1 MKPLSFERLD
11 IDGIAAYIGNR
22 SGPVVAGLTFR
33 VGVAD
38 EAPFERGMTSLVA
51 ELAAIDVDAVE
62 FEVGM
67 AVTTFVARG
76 DAHEVTDALAAVCGA
91 LGTFGDD
98 DLTQLADTV
107 LDEWPKPPSLR
118 TMLLTLR
125 YGAHDHGVAA
135 LPPLGL
141 LRVGDRVGDD
151 AARAWASRVFT
162 RGNAALWSTGPL
174 AANASLPL
182 PPGERMVPLPRPESE
197 CATPAWCPN
206 VWLGAMFHD
215 AIDCTLVA
223 SMSAATPVAVRA
235 LEDEIV
241 ERLADTPLSGTTP
254 EILLGRWSDDLG
266 YLTLSLDTAASGNDG
281 VETLLGSLDDFAE
294 LGPDPDELAAA
305 TTSIWRWA
313 TDHDNAELVAEMLAG
328 NELRTGRA
336 RKLDAFLG
344 SLDAVRADDVQQV
357 FTELRASIMLAVPA
371 DADIVAPQITLLDRA
386 RGIAVGG
393 TTYRRTVTTGAP
405 VDDGRLVVG
414 ADGVTYTTDDQV
426 LTVFY
431 EDCAAAVG
439 YPDQSVALY
448 DVDGTTIEFS
458 AADWRDGAQAYAAV
472 VAALGSETMLVA
484 RRTLGSQSVP
494 FDRAEAGARDAV
506 DAD

>member
-1 MKPLSFERLD
+1 MKPLSFERLE
-11 IDGIAAYIGNR
+11 IDGIGAYIGNR

-38 EAPFERGMTSLVA
+38 ETPLERGMTNLVA

-67 AVTTFVARG
+67 AATTFVARG
-76 DAHEVTDALAAVCGA
+76 HAGEVTDALTAVCRA

-98 DLTQLADTV
+98 DLAQLADTV

-125 YGAHDHGVAA
+125 FGAHDHGVAA

-141 LRVGDRVGDD
+141 LRVDGDD
-151 AARAWASRVFT
+151 ARAWARRVFT
-162 RGNAALWSTGPL
+162 RGNAKLWTTGPL
-174 AANASLPL
+174 AAGVSLPL
-182 PPGERMVPLPRPESE
+182 PPGERMVPPSRPESE
-197 CATPAWCPN
+197 CPTPGWCPN

-223 SMSAATPVAVRA
+223 SMSDATLVAVRA
-235 LEDEIV
+235 LEDEIA
-241 ERLADTPLSGTTP
+241 ERLADTPLSGTTA

-266 YLTLSLDTAASGNDG
+266 YISLSLDTAASGNDG

-294 LGPDPDELAAA
+294 LGPDPDELSAAN
-305 TTSIWRWA
+305 TEIWRWA
-313 TDHDNAELVAEMLAG
+313 TDHNNAEMVAEMLAG
-328 NELRTGRA
+328 DELRSGRA
-336 RKLDAFLG
+336 RLLDAFLG
-344 SLDAVRADDVQQV
+344 SVEDVRSEDVQQV
-357 FTELRASIMLAVPA
+357 FAELRETIMLAVPA
-371 DADIVAPQITLLDRA
+371 DADIVAPEITLLERA
-386 RGIAVGG
+386 RGVAVDGK
-393 TTYRRTVTTGAP
+393 TYRPALTTGSP
-405 VDDGRLVVG
+405 VDDARLVVG
-414 ADGVTYTTDDQV
+414 SDGVTYTSADQL

-431 EDCAAAVG
+431 EDCAAAVA

-448 DVDGTTIEFS
+448 DVDGTTIELS

-472 VAALGSETMLVA
+472 VAALPTETILVA
-484 RRTLGSQSVP
+484 RRTLGSQVAP
-494 FDRAEAGARDAV
+494 FERVEAAVRDAAEAD
-506 DAD
+506 